1 MELITITCRENC
13 FGISGYHGSCCR
25 LENRH
30 FIIGPISDPE
40 EFLARVNKHYDSN
53 FSFSDIFIE
62 YEEGK
67 DLFPDKINWQNPNA
81 YPALRI
87 NLNTKDNSCIF
98 YNSHLKLCSVYSIR
112 PAICSSFLCDHL
124 RGVLNANE
132 Q

>member
-67 DLFPDKINWQNPNA
+67 DLFPDKINWQKIGRAHVRTPVTDVSRM
-81 YPALRI
+81 P
-87 NLNTKDNSCIF
+87 
-98 YNSHLKLCSVYSIR
+98 
-112 PAICSSFLCDHL
+112 SS
-124 RGVLNANE
+124 A
-132 Q
+132 